1 MKSEFQFSVITKLR
15 RLREEN
21 NYSQSQIASILGISN
36 GQMGNIESLKFPQKY
51 TLGQIYKLCRL
62 FNVPIE
68 QIFVHDGERAEGV
81 SIVELLI
88 LNIIKYEER

>member
-1 MKSEFQFSVITKLR
+1 MKSEFQFSIITKLR

-36 GQMGNIESLKFPQKY
+36 GQMGNIESLKSPHKY
-51 TLGQIYKLCRL
+51 TLDQIYKICKL
-62 FNVPIE
+62 FKVPIE
-68 QIFVHDGERAEGV
+68 RVFINDGECECDGGTV
-81 SIVELLI
+81 DLLI